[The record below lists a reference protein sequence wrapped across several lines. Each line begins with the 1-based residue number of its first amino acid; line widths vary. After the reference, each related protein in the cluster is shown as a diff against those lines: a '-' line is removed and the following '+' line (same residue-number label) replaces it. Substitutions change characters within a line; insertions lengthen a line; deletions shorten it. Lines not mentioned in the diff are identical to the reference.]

1 MSKDES
7 NNCIGRRGFLKSI
20 FGLSSTAIEQP
31 SGAKELPRQEPSF
44 FWCDLKTG
52 FIGFPSGLNLP
63 RVMPGSLMKIVA
75 AAALN
80 EQHLINP
87 NETFDCHGHFAVH
100 KETFHCQFPHG
111 PVDLVKAIAFSCN
124 CFFARASERLPAKLF
139 LEYAR
144 KFGLADPVAKIP
156 SGPFPTETTDASL
169 TFVLGLNPA
178 MQPNAIQIMRMSALV
193 ARKGEIP
200 YLHSADDMSL
210 EKPFTAA
217 LSESTWNRLQ
227 LGMQLASREG
237 TAKKLDPENKLHI
250 ACKTGTSMH
259 GKKFQ
264 SWVTG
269 YFPYDAPKHAFCL
282 CAPAGTS
289 QEAAV
294 PQAHAK
300 LFETEWP

>member
-1 MSKDES
+1 L
-7 NNCIGRRGFLKSI
+7 G
-20 FGLSSTAIEQP
+20 STAIEQP
-31 SGAKELPRQEPSF
+31 SDAKELPRQEPSF

-87 NETFDCHGHFAVH
+87 NETFDCHGHFSVH

-124 CFFARASERLPAKLF
+124 CFFAHASARLPAKLF

-144 KFGLADPVAKIP
+144 KLGLADAVAKIP
-156 SGPFPTETTDASL
+156 SGPFPTETADASL

-193 ARKGEIP
+193 
-200 YLHSADDMSL
+200 
-210 EKPFTAA
+210 
-217 LSESTWNRLQ
+217 
-227 LGMQLASREG
+227 G